1 MKEITLLDNCSL
13 AIFSGIAMTFS
24 NPFDLVRFRMQAT
37 PELIK
42 QAKIS

>member
-1 MKEITLLDNCSL
+1 MS
-13 AIFSGIAMTFS
+13 FS

-42 QAKIS
+42 QAKIKTPYASIAECAKTIYHQ